1 MLGSMQYPLSLAQLV
16 QKAPSALHCGERRIW
31 ASPAYAGC
39 ISFGSAK
46 ARSAHLHLCRTF
58 PPLLVILHNG
68 RAVCPCLI
76 GSGVR
81 DWAPSASC
89 CHPSQPAGRAVCCTQ
104 FLLRLLRGSR
114 RLAVPAPCGR
124 TFRWWMKPPWVGDF
138 FSLVRIH
145 VGVWRSDWWLGC
157 GGGRRIGAE
166 AGAEPE
172 AVNLKWMLNHGG
184 GGSDDDHRPKRPR
197 VPAVTRSVILTWLN
211 DDWTVVLWQSMQ
223 MCKCCLIWPSSSS

>member
-104 FLLRLLRGSR
+104 FLLRLLRGNR

-124 TFRWWMKPPWVGDF
+124 TFRWWIFLHGWEISFLWSGFMLVCEDLTGGLAVGE
-138 FSLVRIH
+138 
-145 VGVWRSDWWLGC
+145 GVASVQRQ
-157 GGGRRIGAE
+157 GR
-166 AGAEPE
+166 
-172 AVNLKWMLNHGG
+172 NLKLSTWSGCSTM
-184 GGSDDDHRPKRPR
+184 
-197 VPAVTRSVILTWLN
+197 AVAAVMMITGLSVRAYP
-211 DDWTVVLWQSMQ
+211 
-223 MCKCCLIWPSSSS
+223 PSPGQWF